1 MLEWLNA
8 GIAVVLTALIF
19 IIVLGLARYLAPKKH
34 SSVKSQVYECG
45 IFPVAEIAQF
55 NIRFFVIAIIF
66 TLFDIE
72 ALFMY
77 PWAVDFK
84 GLGILGVVEMFI
96 FLFLV
101 FIGWIYA
108 YKKGALEWL

>member
-1 MLEWLNA
+1 MLEWFNA
-8 GIAVVLTALIF
+8 GLTVFLAFVIFGVLLALSRF
-19 IIVLGLARYLAPKKH
+19 LSPKESYHIKF
-34 SSVKSQVYECG
+34 QVYECG
-45 IFPVAEIAQF
+45 MYPLAELTQF
-55 NIRFFVIAIIF
+55 NVRFFVIAIIF

-72 ALFMY
+72 AIFMY
-77 PWAVDFK
+77 PWAVDFME
-84 GLGILGVVEMFI
+84 LGILGVVEMFI